1 MDKCN
6 RSFGRTW
13 IAAFSG
19 AHSAKL
25 NQCEGKHYEKDF
37 LNVLSIALVQ
47 IWGESGNTENEQRAL
62 SRYYPLDDNTELT
75 DHPNFYFIDGFLEHM
90 I

>member
-13 IAAFSG
+13 MAAFSG

-25 NQCEGKHYEKDF
+25 NQCEGKYYEKDF
-37 LNVLSIALVQ
+37 FDFLSIALFQ
-47 IWGESGNTENEQRAL
+47 IWGEPVNPENERRAL
-62 SRYYPLDDNTELT
+62 SRYYPLDAK
-75 DHPNFYFIDGFLEHM
+75 I
-90 I
+90 